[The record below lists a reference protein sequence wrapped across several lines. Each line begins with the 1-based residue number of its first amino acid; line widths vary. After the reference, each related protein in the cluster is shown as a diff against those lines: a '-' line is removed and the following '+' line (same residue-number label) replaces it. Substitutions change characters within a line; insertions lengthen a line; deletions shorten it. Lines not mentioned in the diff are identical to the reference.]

1 MSFSGQQY
9 NEVTGVI
16 RNHPFYPD
24 ISLQE
29 FVENYSIPT
38 TKPETLVTHLKSA
51 IIEINYRLDDYRVEQ
66 VNAGYLHLSEVPA
79 MIIADI
85 SALIH
90 LYMQA
95 VSFQAKA
102 SILRDYA
109 AIDRREAAENQAKT
123 SSDSESLYE
132 KWATAAVNK
141 ILRQSSVRVRLL

>member
-1 MSFSGQQY
+1 MSFSGQRY

-38 TKPETLVTHLKSA
+38 TKTETLVTHLKSA
-51 IIEINYRLDDYRVEQ
+51 IIEINYRLDDYRIEQ

-79 MIIADI
+79 MIIDDI
-85 SALIH
+85 SALMH

-109 AIDRREAAENQAKT
+109 TIDRREAAENQAKT
-123 SSDSESLYE
+123 SADLEALYE
-132 KWATAAVNK
+132 LWATEAVNK
-141 ILRQSSVRVRLL
+141 ILKQSGAQVPLS

>member
-51 IIEINYRLDDYRVEQ
+51 IIEINYRLDDYRIEQ

-79 MIIADI
+79 MIIDEQ

-90 LYMQA
+90 LYIQA
-95 VSFQAKA
+95 VCFQAKA

-109 AIDRREAAENQAKT
+109 TIDRREAAENQAKT
-123 SSDSESLYE
+123 SADLEALYE
-132 KWATAAVNK
+132 LWATEAVNK
-141 ILRQSSVRVRLL
+141 ILKQSGTQVPLS